1 MRSASRFLNVV
12 LFGARVESD
21 PDVISQWGTISVS
34 YVLNFG
40 LVAIAVAVLFVV
52 FGFYQPSV
60 DPLAE
65 SFLRSFL
72 AVTNLL
78 TFVLTLVASLSWRMS
93 ESAIERHRAANRSD
107 TEYRILLSLLILGS
121 LLFLAIP
128 FRILSVP
135 ALIVSACA
143 SSALFQILMSQR
155 AMKSEG

>member
-1 MRSASRFLNVV
+1 MHAVSRLLNIV

-21 PDVISQWGTISVS
+21 PDVVSQWGTISVS
-34 YVLNFG
+34 YALNFC
-40 LVAIAVAVLFVV
+40 LIAILVAVLFVV
-52 FGFYQPSV
+52 FGLYQPSV

-65 SFLRSFL
+65 PPVRSLL
-72 AVTNLL
+72 AITNLL
-78 TFVLTLVASLSWRMS
+78 TFVLTFVASLGWRMS
-93 ESAIERHRAANRSD
+93 ESASERHRAANRSD
-107 TEYRILLSLLILGS
+107 AEYWVLVSFLIVGS

-155 AMKSEG
+155 AMKS